1 MTTKRDLPPASPSAE
16 PAGPAVAGMPSLP
29 FRTQSLATRKPTRF
43 DFRPD
48 AAGRAAI
55 AAALGLL
62 ELSKL
67 RLSGEI
73 RPAGRH
79 DFDLVADLTAAAVQP
94 CSVTMA
100 PVPCT
105 VTEPVHRRFVAEMT
119 APEAD
124 EIEMV
129 DAEIDPLPEVIDVAA
144 IAAEALALALPLY
157 PRAPGAALGEA
168 VYAPPGVTPLGDTDL
183 KPFAGLSAL
192 ADKLKKPNSG
202 PTSDG

>member
-1 MTTKRDLPPASPSAE
+1 MTSKRDLPPHAPSAQTT
-16 PAGPAVAGMPSLP
+16 GPDETGMPSLP

-62 ELSKL
+62 DLSKL
-67 RLSGEI
+67 RLIGEI

-79 DFDLVADLTAAAVQP
+79 DFDLAADLTATAVQP

-105 VTEPVHRRFVAEMT
+105 VSEAVHRRYVAQLT
-119 APEAD
+119 PPEAD

-157 PRAPGAALGEA
+157 PRAPGAALGAA
-168 VYAPPGVTPLGDTDL
+168 VFAPPGVTPLSDTDL
-183 KPFAGLSAL
+183 NPFAGLSAL
-192 ADKLKKPNSG
+192 ADKLKKPDSG
-202 PTSDG
+202 PTSDS

>member
-1 MTTKRDLPPASPSAE
+1 MTTKRDLPPSSATAAST
-16 PAGPAVAGMPSLP
+16 GPDGTGMPSLP

-62 ELSKL
+62 DLSKL

-73 RPAGRH
+73 RPSGRH

-105 VTEPVHRRFVAEMT
+105 IRESVHRRFQADMT
-119 APEAD
+119 APEAE
-124 EIEMV
+124 EIEIP
-129 DAEIDPLPEVIDVAA
+129 DAEIDPLPEVIDVAE

-168 VYAPPGVTPLGDTDL
+168 VFAPPGVTPLGDTDL

-192 ADKLKKPNSG
+192 ADKLKKPDSE
-202 PTSDG
+202 PTSEG

>member
-1 MTTKRDLPPASPSAE
+1 MTTKRDLPTSSPAAATS
-16 PAGPAVAGMPSLP
+16 GPDVAGMPSLA

-55 AAALGLL
+55 AAAIGLL
-62 ELSKL
+62 DLPKL
-67 RLSGEI
+67 RLTGEI

-79 DFDLVADLTAAAVQP
+79 DFDLVADLSAAAVQP

-105 VTEPVHRRFVAEMT
+105 ISEPVHRRFQAEMA
-119 APEAD
+119 APEAE
-124 EIEMV
+124 EIEML
-129 DAEIDPLPEVIDVAA
+129 DADIDPLPEVIDVAA

-192 ADKLKKPNSG
+192 ADKLKKPDSG
-202 PTSDG
+202 STSEG

>member
-1 MTTKRDLPPASPSAE
+1 
-16 PAGPAVAGMPSLP
+16 
-29 FRTQSLATRKPTRF
+29 
-43 DFRPD
+43 
-48 AAGRAAI
+48 
-55 AAALGLL
+55 
-62 ELSKL
+62 
-67 RLSGEI
+67 
-73 RPAGRH
+73 
-79 DFDLVADLTAAAVQP
+79 
-94 CSVTMA
+94 MA

-105 VTEPVHRRFVAEMT
+105 LSEPVHRRFVAEMT
-119 APEAD
+119 TPEAD